1 MSASPL
7 RPRKTLLLASSGLT
21 ILAFLLDSLLPQSR
35 ALRANT
41 ELFFYALGLC
51 VALFYVQWARK
62 GRQPRNLERDAS
74 YGEVCQSM
82 MTLAA
87 ENVAA
92 VRAEAAKVYK
102 KVRGLAS
109 WIRFKAADALCIF
122 REQVFNILVRIGT
135 QLSPPIPRPLDA
147 RPEQEVKLVPLWAV
161 TTMFWALTSMSM
173 ALLVS
178 AFKADMSGN
187 ADPTVNPSMLD
198 PVQRLCNPGEQHG
211 GITLRSSVWFV
222 VTFWLSSGLCAVHPL
237 QSGLILGF

>member
-1 MSASPL
+1 MSPSPL
-7 RPRKTLLLASSGLT
+7 RPRKSLLLASSGLT
-21 ILAFLLDSLLPQSR
+21 ILAFLLDSFLPQSR

-41 ELFFYALGLC
+41 EICFYALGLC
-51 VALFYVQWARK
+51 VALFYVQFVSK
-62 GRQPRNLERDAS
+62 GRHPRKLEQDAP
-74 YGEVCQSM
+74 YIEVCKSM

-109 WIRFKAADALCIF
+109 WIRFKAADALCMF
-122 REQVFNILVRIGT
+122 REQVFNFAVRIGT
-135 QLSPPIPRPLDA
+135 QLSPPMPRP
-147 RPEQEVKLVPLWAV
+147 PGGEHEEVKLVPLWAV

-178 AFKADMSGN
+178 AFKADMSGH

-198 PVQRLCNPGEQHG
+198 PVQRLCEPGQSHG